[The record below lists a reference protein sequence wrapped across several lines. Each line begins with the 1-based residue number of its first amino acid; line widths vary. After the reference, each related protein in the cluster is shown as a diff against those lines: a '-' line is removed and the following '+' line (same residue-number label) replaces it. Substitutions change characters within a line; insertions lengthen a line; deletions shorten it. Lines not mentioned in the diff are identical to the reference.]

1 MIMKPETD
9 LTRRPARL
17 VYAAVLVLVTLLI
30 SVVFIKH
37 FDGQSE
43 ESAQAST
50 GADLTHSKAARGPA
64 AAAASAAS
72 SASSASAASAAS
84 AEPPNPF
91 KAFLENG
98 KAAAPVPKSAPAA
111 APASAASQPADP
123 FKAFLESNPGAAS
136 SAQPPAV
143 APKPQD
149 SQDSGAADPFKEAL
163 ERQQQQQQQQ
173 H

>member
-37 FDGQSE
+37 FDGQNAQ
-43 ESAQAST
+43 SARAAT
-50 GADLTHSKAARGPA
+50 GTDLTHSKPARGPA

-72 SASSASAASAAS
+72 TASVASSAT

-91 KAFLENG
+91 RAFLENG
-98 KAAAPVPKSAPAA
+98 KVASPVPKKAPAAA
-111 APASAASQPADP
+111 APASAAAQPADP
-123 FKAFLESNPGAAS
+123 FKAFLESGQASAA
-136 SAQPPAV
+136 QVPPASQ
-143 APKPQD
+143 KTQE
-149 SQDSGAADPFKEAL
+149 SQDSNAVDPFKEAL
-163 ERQQQQQQQQ
+163 ERQQQ

>member
-1 MIMKPETD
+1 MKPETVS
-9 LTRRPARL
+9 TRRPARL

-37 FDGQSE
+37 FDAQSE
-43 ESAQAST
+43 ESAQASG
-50 GADLTHSKAARGPA
+50 GADLTHSKPARGPA

-72 SASSASAASAAS
+72 AASAAAGVSAASAAS

-98 KAAAPVPKSAPAA
+98 KAAAPVPKKTPATQ
-111 APASAASQPADP
+111 PASAAAQPADP
-123 FKAFLESNPGAAS
+123 FKAFLESAQAGAAS
-136 SAQPPAV
+136 AAQPPA
-143 APKPQD
+143 ASPKPQD
-149 SQDSGAADPFKEAL
+149 APDPNATDPFKEAL
-163 ERQQQQQQQQ
+163 ERQQQQQ